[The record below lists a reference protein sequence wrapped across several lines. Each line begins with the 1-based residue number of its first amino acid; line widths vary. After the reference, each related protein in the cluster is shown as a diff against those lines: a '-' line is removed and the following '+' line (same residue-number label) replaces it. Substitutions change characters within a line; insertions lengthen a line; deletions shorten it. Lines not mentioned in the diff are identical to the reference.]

1 MSGELVHIFEEA
13 EARGG
18 GTMNA
23 TASFETMLG
32 QYCQEVRQQN
42 RGAVNLWGAL
52 KWCWPR
58 QFSQWLSAHP
68 TPEFIRKELA
78 AAGYL

>member
-1 MSGELVHIFEEA
+1 
-13 EARGG
+13 
-18 GTMNA
+18 MNA

-58 QFSQWLSAHP
+58 QFSQWLSTHP
-68 TPEFIRKELA
+68 TPEFIRRELT